1 MHKLCSVE
9 PSKNNTKIIT
19 VYLLYVYS
27 ESDVD
32 VTGVTEVTVNDS
44 SYLLANDSVILKDD
58 DEKYDQDSD
67 DSSTNDYDPCS
78 HAPEAAC
85 TVRYKMYMLII
96 FRIVNL
102 NMCIV

>member
-1 MHKLCSVE
+1 M
-9 PSKNNTKIIT
+9 
-19 VYLLYVYS
+19 
-27 ESDVD
+27 
-32 VTGVTEVTVNDS
+32 TVNYS

-67 DSSTNDYDPCS
+67 DSSTNDCDPCC

-96 FRIVNL
+96 FSGALVRKARTAEQRST
-102 NMCIV
+102 MGK

>member
-1 MHKLCSVE
+1 M
-9 PSKNNTKIIT
+9 
-19 VYLLYVYS
+19 
-27 ESDVD
+27 
-32 VTGVTEVTVNDS
+32 TVNYS

-85 TVRYKMYMLII
+85 TVI